1 MRDHDTRQILIAFTA
16 IVSAWSIACLLTLAF
31 GRPLPSEILAASAG
45 PPAWLG
51 DRLPCRSAER

>member
-1 MRDHDTRQILIAFTA
+1 MRDHDPRQILIAFTA
-16 IVSAWSIACLLTLAF
+16 IVSAWSIAVLLTLAF
-31 GRPLPSEILAASAG
+31 GGPLRSETLAASAD